1 MDRVSQETDILMREL
16 SGSAEETR
24 RIAADFAADLER
36 GSVLALHGDLGS
48 GKTCFV
54 QGIAL
59 GLGVEE
65 VVNSPTYLI
74 LHEYR
79 GRIDLNHMDLYRM
92 RDLSEVLAF
101 GFEEY
106 LEAEAVLAIE
116 WPELAL
122 ELLPAQTFHIHLD
135 CGERENERSI
145 VVRRGLKYADAGH

>member
-1 MDRVSQETDILMREL
+1 MDRVSKEADILISEL

-24 RIAADFAADLER
+24 RIASDFAADLER

-54 QGIAL
+54 QGLAL

-92 RDLSEVLAF
+92 HDLAEVLAF

-106 LEAEAVLAIE
+106 LEAAAVLAIE

-122 ELLPAQTFHIHLD
+122 GMLPPQTFHIQLE

-145 VVRRGLKYADAGH
+145 VVRRGLSDADAGH